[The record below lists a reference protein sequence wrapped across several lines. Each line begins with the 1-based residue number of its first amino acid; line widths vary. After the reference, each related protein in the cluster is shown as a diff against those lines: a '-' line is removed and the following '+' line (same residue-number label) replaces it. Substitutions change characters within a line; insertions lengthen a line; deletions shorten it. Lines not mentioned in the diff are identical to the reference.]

1 MVNQKDFDSLDK
13 PTQAILIKLSA
24 EAQKRGWEVSEKK
37 NKSDKEILAKNGMT
51 VGPPSPALK
60 NDLDRVGRIMVA
72 EWIRA
77 AGEEGQKIIT
87 AFKK

>member
-1 MVNQKDFDSLDK
+1 M
-13 PTQAILIKLSA
+13 I
-24 EAQKRGWEVSEKK
+24 
-37 NKSDKEILAKNGMT
+37 

-72 EWIRA
+72 EWIRS
-77 AGEEGQKIIT
+77 AGEEGQQIIT